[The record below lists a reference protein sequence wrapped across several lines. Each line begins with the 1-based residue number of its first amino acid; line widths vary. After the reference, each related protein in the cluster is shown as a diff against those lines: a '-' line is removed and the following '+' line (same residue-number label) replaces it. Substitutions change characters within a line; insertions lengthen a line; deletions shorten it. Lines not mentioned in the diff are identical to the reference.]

1 MYYTYIMRC
10 EDNSLYTGITTDVQ
24 RRFRQ
29 HRGEIKGGA
38 KYTKARFPVSVEIVW
53 ESDCK
58 SKALSLEYYIKKLS
72 KSDKEDLIKNP
83 ETLETLL
90 GDKIDI
96 NQYRLP
102 EVSNMI
108 KEKILA
114 LTDETWEFLGE
125 VKADMSLGMYS
136 LFWGRGEDGYD
147 FVINGTFEEFDEAG
161 VCIAPEIICTFGDEK
176 VTYSKD
182 ADLMDFVYKQLH
194 SSEAFEKFRN
204 EYEKLQ
210 YEGVT
215 TYFTELI
222 KEHDFLFLEQD
233 EVEAEDGIAV
243 EFNGMLES
251 GLFVSGLIYEIEDEY
266 RNSVIDFVYDELLYV
281 SLDDINYFVEDP
293 YLKDYIVYVLDNVD
307 YTC

>member
-10 EDNSLYTGITTDVQ
+10 SDNSLYTGITTDVE

-38 KYTKARFPVSVEIVW
+38 KYTKARFPVSVEMVW

-72 KSDKEDLIKNP
+72 KYDKERLIENPKILGDLF
-83 ETLETLL
+83 
-90 GDKIDI
+90 GDKIDTK
-96 NQYRLP
+96 QYRLP
-102 EVSNMI
+102 EVSKMI

-114 LTDETWEFLGE
+114 LKDEKWEFLGE
-125 VKADMSLGMYS
+125 VNPDMSLGMYS
-136 LFWGRGEDGYD
+136 LFWGRGEEGFD
-147 FVINGTFEEFDEAG
+147 FVVNGTFEELDEAS
-161 VCIAPEIICTFGDEK
+161 VCISPEISCTFGDET
-176 VTYSKD
+176 VTYAGD
-182 ADLMDFVYKQLH
+182 DGLMDFVYGQIN
-194 SSEAFEKFRN
+194 SNDNFGKFRL
-204 EYEKLQ
+204 EYEKLK

-215 TYFTELI
+215 SYLTDLI

-243 EFNGMLES
+243 QFNGMLDS
-251 GLFVSGLIYEIEDEY
+251 GLFVSGLIYQIEDEY
-266 RNSVIDFVYDELLYV
+266 RNSYIDFAYDELLYI
-281 SLDDINYFVEDP
+281 SLDDLNYFVQDP
-293 YLKDYIVYVLDNVD
+293 YLKDYIVYILDNVD